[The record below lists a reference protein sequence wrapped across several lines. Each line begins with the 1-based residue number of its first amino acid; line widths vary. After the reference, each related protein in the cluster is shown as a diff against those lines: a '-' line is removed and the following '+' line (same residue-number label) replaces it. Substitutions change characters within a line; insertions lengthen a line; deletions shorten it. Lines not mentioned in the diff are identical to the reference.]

1 MPVALAASHTVLV
14 LLVGVAVWTSDD
26 GETGLLWGVPYILDL
41 PASLALVRAG
51 DESWG
56 VAGLLLFGG
65 VRWAFI
71 GAVFEL
77 VTGVYRSISRPQ
89 LNHG

>member
-26 GETGLLWGVPYILDL
+26 GETGMLWGVPYILDL
-41 PASLALVRAG
+41 PASLALARVDG
-51 DESWG
+51 KFWG

-65 VRWAFI
+65 VWWAFI
-71 GAVFEL
+71 DAVFEL
-77 VTGVYRSISRPQ
+77 VAGVYRSISRPS
-89 LNHG
+89 